1 VSQQHTAKYIFI
13 KHSNSIAISILYL
26 LTLWTPFFVQA
37 QTESPLIRNYSSK
50 EYHSAGSNFDAVQD
64 ANGILYFANFDGVLV
79 YDGKTWELIEIANGK
94 TAHSLAIQDNKLF
107 VGSHNEMGYISWDA
121 KGKTVYKSLTDN
133 IIEDFGIVV
142 KIVPDGQKL
151 FFNTRKALFEY
162 NFSKVTDRIRLW
174 RTERPNLFY
183 KGSFV
188 KNGAYFIHKT
198 NKGLFKLDH
207 DSLKI
212 VKGQEL
218 LTHETYIYSS
228 EENNGVVDLFGT
240 TSGNTYKFNRS
251 SDSSI
256 LVNNSSSDL
265 PSSLSINAASI
276 NSKNEST
283 NLTIGTLRKGIY
295 YLNNGKLA
303 YNINEQN
310 GLISN
315 NIRSLLLGTSQNT
328 WSASRDGISKI
339 DNISKWSLWAGVRG
353 VEGTITDIIKHDSSI
368 YLSTFKG
375 IFGLNNTR
383 FEKVDYMS
391 QRAMSFFELNETPY
405 SNTEFGLKKPS
416 DPDYIHALPLPTYSK
431 QIDSNKILTHL
442 VLQGLVE
449 LQYNAK
455 TETFGEQKVIDSSA
469 KGVTSN
475 GLIIDSTYW
484 FSIKNSGLF
493 NYDLSEQSKIYKFT
507 EKHGLPDVVE
517 PFIFNYKGKLLFA
530 TGSGFYKLNP
540 TPHSDSSDIFIPD
553 STLISE
559 RIGIRH
565 PVTDTRGN
573 IWYEAT
579 YGKSNTYIEK
589 LALQNDGSY
598 LKETRP
604 FKRLPQQGYSKIY
617 PDPEEE
623 GMIWIA
629 GTEGLYRYND
639 NIEVDYDIP
648 FNTLVRKVHTRDSL
662 IFAGTYF
669 DPSDTAVVPSMLLDQ
684 SETFKPAL
692 IYADNQIR
700 FDFTATSYEVPE
712 KNQYS
717 YRLKG
722 NEKEWSAWSLETKK
736 EYTNL
741 RPGIYT
747 FLVKSKNIYD
757 TIGRT
762 ASYEFAIL
770 PPWWMTY
777 WAYALYIILA
787 VFIFWVTTLIY
798 TYRIRVQRRKLKLIV
813 ADRTYEVLMQSKE
826 IEKKNSL
833 LIEQTE
839 EITQQRDDI
848 SEKNQELESSQEEI
862 MAINSRLKELN
873 DHLEMQV
880 DMRTKKIKSTLVQLR
895 KTNKE
900 LDTFIYRAS
909 HDLKS
914 PISRIMGLSTLAK
927 LEMPDDMN
935 REYFNLIELAAN
947 DMKKLLSKLTQV
959 HEMLNKKVVIKEIDV
974 PTLLSSI
981 RESLKHLDR
990 DSNIKYTF
998 NIKDQLSLESD
1009 ADIIRVIIENLVENA
1024 IIFRKEDSKER
1035 HHIITQLFEKDDMIH
1050 IIVRD
1055 NGQGIASELHNKLYD
1070 MFFRGSDNSKGTG
1083 LGLYLVKMAVENL
1096 EGTITL
1102 DSKPNEFTEFT
1113 VQLPIMN
1120 R

>member
-1 VSQQHTAKYIFI
+1 LLYCSLLIFKKI
-13 KHSNSIAISILYL
+13 NQVDSFVHSNNYIKTLIALLAILFYHVAVLGQALESPIIKQYSNKEYLGSVSNHYIEQSSIGPLYFGNHSGLIEFDGNDWHLIEGDNGQAIFQIAISEGNKIFVGSENEFGYISVN
-26 LTLWTPFFVQA
+26 LTGELSYQ
-37 QTESPLIRNYSSK
+37 SLSK
-50 EYHSAGSNFDAVQD
+50 EYENLEFGRITSISATPSSVYYITAHHLFQYSNNKLNHWDLGQKSADFATFMHL
-64 ANGILYFANFDGVLV
+64 NRLYFFIVGEGLFNINSKSEIEMVNDATKNDRILKVVDATDNNKLLLSAYGRQYIFQNDSI
-79 YDGKTWELIEIANGK
+79 KTHHPYIKNIED
-94 TAHSLAIQDNKLF
+94 SLAIQISRDIKLLDNPSYQIIASRKNGVYF
-107 VGSHNEMGYISWDA
+107 IKKGEIVHNSTQINGLSNNVIRNIH
-121 KGKTVYKSLTDN
+121 LTNNDLWASTYDGIN
-133 IIEDFGIVV
+133 KIEQFGI
-142 KIVPDGQKL
+142 
-151 FFNTRKALFEY
+151 
-162 NFSKVTDRIRLW
+162 W
-174 RTERPNLFY
+174 
-183 KGSFV
+183 SFWGR
-188 KNGAYFIHKT
+188 KNGLKGNISDLLKNGESLLIAASDGVFDLSKDGFNQTGNIKEHFKHYF
-198 NKGLFKLDH
+198 
-207 DSLKI
+207 
-212 VKGQEL
+212 
-218 LTHETYIYSS
+218 
-228 EENNGVVDLFGT
+228 
-240 TSGNTYKFNRS
+240 KFNRNLYANS
-251 SDSSI
+251 FGGIHEVSNNQTSLKLKLEFPSQTMALSDSTC
-256 LVNNSSSDL
+256 LVISRNGIHL
-265 PSSLSINAASI
+265 LRQLTETIVVEKTI
-276 NSKNEST
+276 NSQ
-283 NLTIGTLRKGIY
+283 IG
-295 YLNNGKLA
+295 
-303 YNINEQN
+303 
-310 GLISN
+310 
-315 NIRSLLLGTSQNT
+315 
-328 WSASRDGISKI
+328 GISKSALL
-339 DNISKWSLWAGVRG
+339 DHNKNAW
-353 VEGTITDIIKHDSSI
+353 
-368 YLSTFKG
+368 FG
-375 IFGLNNTR
+375 IN
-383 FEKVDYMS
+383 
-391 QRAMSFFELNETPY
+391 
-405 SNTEFGLKKPS
+405 
-416 DPDYIHALPLPTYSK
+416 
-431 QIDSNKILTHL
+431 
-442 VLQGLVE
+442 
-449 LQYNAK
+449 
-455 TETFGEQKVIDSSA
+455 
-469 KGVTSN
+469 
-475 GLIIDSTYW
+475 
-484 FSIKNSGLF
+484 NSGIA
-493 NYDLSEQSKIYKFT
+493 KITSDYNLTKYNT
-507 EKHGLPDVVE
+507 TNGLPDVVE
-517 PFIFNYKGKLLFA
+517 PFIFKHRDKLLFA

-540 TPHSDSSDIFIPD
+540 TPNSDSSDIFIPD
-553 STLISE
+553 NSLISE
-559 RIGIRH
+559 RMGISH
-565 PVTDTRGN
+565 PVTDSRGH
-573 IWYEAT
+573 IWYVAT

-589 LALQNDGSY
+589 LTLQSDDSY
-598 LKETRP
+598 IKVTRP
-604 FKRLPQQGYSKIY
+604 FKRLPQQEYTKIY

-757 TIGRT
+757 TEGRT